1 MKAKL
6 LLVVFLILSFVTCT
20 SKLEEIENCDDL
32 GMAVQQ
38 RLPIS
43 ADSMAYTSASELH
56 QLYMDE
62 PFDVIHFNIARFLAE
77 TELMAGANYA
87 LSPSVNPSDSWYLT
101 PLPRVVYNYNNSPKY
116 YEFGYVC
123 NGQIV
128 ATVTTHA
135 RKEIDGV
142 IAYLFAEPLDYSCP
156 ELDYYIGDY
165 PNRYYGSEGV
175 CYLKNCDE
183 PLGYEM
189 SESGT
194 TDEEERDSMWWQ
206 MPEEDREAILL
217 DMEEQDEDLDEF
229 IAERDEYWETVD
241 EYVNDILSQ
250 YLSDD
255 SVFFEVDSLNLNF
268 ALGYEYCEPNSHNSV
283 ITQLLELLQYQVG
296 YYDTGTLYEYSDP
309 RLQITHWSGFCG
321 PAACAWVYRG
331 KYSDF
336 NGFYLPLYS
345 EGSIHNGTENEY
357 FRDYIYS
364 PYANDFYAEY
374 NYSNS
379 QLNNYHGNPL
389 AEYLMISSSADNG
402 LAACFY
408 AETVP
413 FWWNGWKFPLYH
425 GGMNRGFATAT
436 NNQYKVT
443 FTCKPYDWLIERNE
457 PVIIAIDC
465 SHYIVAF
472 GYGTTRKSNGKVKD
486 VYFSVTDNGFTTGPS
501 YHPYMYRKSIW
512 DLHYGL
518 TPR

>member
-128 ATVTTHA
+128 ATVTTYA

-175 CYLKNCDE
+175 CYLKNCNE

-194 TDEEERDSMWWQ
+194 TDEEERDLMWWQ

-241 EYVNDILSQ
+241 EYVNDNLFQ

-255 SVFFEVDSLNLNF
+255 SVFLEVDSLNLNYI
-268 ALGYEYCEPNSHNSV
+268 LNQEYNEYTHCFIIN
-283 ITQLLELLQYQVG
+283 QLLELLQYQVG
-296 YYDTGTLYEYSDP
+296 YDDTGTLYEYSDP
-309 RLQITHWSGFCG
+309 RLQLTHWSGFCG
-321 PAACAWVYRG
+321 PAACAWIYRG

-336 NGFYLPLYS
+336 NGYYLPLI
-345 EGSIHNGTENEY
+345 GDGTRSNRY
-357 FRDYIYS
+357 FFDYFMERN
-364 PYANDFYAEY
+364 YAVYVYD
-374 NYSNS
+374 NS
-379 QLNNYHGNPL
+379 QLDDFDGDPFT
-389 AEYLMISSSADNG
+389 EYIMISELADSG
-402 LAACFY
+402 LTACFY

-413 FWWNGWKFPLYH
+413 FWWNGWQFPLYH
-425 GGMNRGFATAT
+425 DGLNRGFATAT

-443 FTCKPYDWLIERNE
+443 LTCTPYDWLIEKNE
-457 PVIIAIDC
+457 PVIIAINC

-486 VYFSVTDNGFTTGPS
+486 VYFSVTDNGYTTGPS
-501 YHPYMYRKSIW
+501 YHPYMRRKNGW
-512 DLHYGL
+512 NLHYGL
-518 TPR
+518 TPIL